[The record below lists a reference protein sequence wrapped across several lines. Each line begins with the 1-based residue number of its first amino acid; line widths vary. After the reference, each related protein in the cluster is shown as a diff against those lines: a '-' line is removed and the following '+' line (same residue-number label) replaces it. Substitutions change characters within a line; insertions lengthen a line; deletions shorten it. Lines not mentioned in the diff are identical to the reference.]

1 MGRTPGSKNGIS
13 HTPGYTA
20 VGQRAKGQIIDGRY
34 VYNSPSPLERP
45 GTISA
50 FNDKMLMKNS
60 SKHASQAA
68 GKAGEYQER
77 SERAATKAALYGNS
91 SGKPSGAGAQ
101 ERPAIDYRR
110 DKRFSQV
117 DYSASNKELLKRLA
131 ERRKN
136 SLSSNAATINAA
148 IQKSKD
154 RLAENRAAL
163 AKQQAQA
170 LAKAKLQ
177 RIAAKQ
183 KVKASD
189 EGGTN
194 DWQRQAAK
202 IQAKAE
208 LKTLKRR
215 RKKSKSKSRRGN
227 QNGKKS

>member
-20 VGQRAKGQIIDGRY
+20 VGQLAK
-34 VYNSPSPLERP
+34 
-45 GTISA
+45 
-50 FNDKMLMKNS
+50 
-60 SKHASQAA
+60 
-68 GKAGEYQER
+68 
-77 SERAATKAALYGNS
+77 
-91 SGKPSGAGAQ
+91 
-101 ERPAIDYRR
+101 ERPAIDYQK

-117 DYSASNKELLKRLA
+117 DYSSNDKALIQRLA

-136 SLSSNAATINAA
+136 SVSSNAATINAA
-148 IQKSKD
+148 IQKAKD

-208 LKTLKRR
+208 LKTRKRR

>member
-20 VGQRAKGQIIDGRY
+20 VGQLAK
-34 VYNSPSPLERP
+34 
-45 GTISA
+45 
-50 FNDKMLMKNS
+50 
-60 SKHASQAA
+60 
-68 GKAGEYQER
+68 
-77 SERAATKAALYGNS
+77 
-91 SGKPSGAGAQ
+91 

-110 DKRFSQV
+110 DRRFSRV
-117 DYSASNKELLKRLA
+117 DYSADDKALIQRLA

-183 KVKASD
+183 KVAESEK
-189 EGGTN
+189 GGTN
-194 DWQRQAAK
+194 DWQRMANATASANNIYNNLVQGK
-202 IQAKAE
+202 IQSAFIAGEVNKLTPKKRAHHSYIDAEKNTEKYKAKVKAKAKKFNDK
-208 LKTLKRR
+208 LDKKRNK
-215 RKKSKSKSRRGN
+215 RKKA
-227 QNGKKS
+227 KKGIEALRKYR